1 MEVAA
6 VPAGGRRVEQPGGR
20 AGHLDRGAG
29 EGVTSR
35 STRSYSRPRPQETAS
50 APAGTASA
58 TSRAWKYGRWV
69 ASHLCG
75 TPSGNQAPPL
85 GSLTDHRAQCGG
97 TAAGSPPGTS
107 APRRRW
113 CGGAVDLDLE
123 RPGDVDG
130 GDAGAGGRYGD
141 LFAGPRTASGRPAA
155 ESTTTSTAA
164 GVPAIVAR
172 AGPTSGRT
180 APPASTRTTT
190 TPPGGSAP
198 TTSRT
203 ADGQSPVRCAA
214 SKTGPSSENRAQ
226 RNMSGNPSSPQP
238 KPWSASS
245 RR

>member
-1 MEVAA
+1 MAA
-6 VPAGGRRVEQPGGR
+6 GSNSR
-20 AGHLDRGAG
+20 AGAQATSTVAPATA
-29 EGVTSR
+29 VTSR

-50 APAGTASA
+50 TPAGTASA

-85 GSLTDHRAQCGG
+85 GSLTDHRAQCGAESRRV
-97 TAAGSPPGTS
+97 AAGNVRTAPSTVWRRPSTSTSNGPATSTVAMPAPPAATGTS
-107 APRRRW
+107 SPAT
-113 CGGAVDLDLE
+113 L
-123 RPGDVDG
+123 
-130 GDAGAGGRYGD
+130 
-141 LFAGPRTASGRPAA
+141 TASGRPAA
-155 ESTTTSTAA
+155 ESTTTSTAV

-180 APPASTRTTT
+180 APSASTRTTT
-190 TPPGGSAP
+190 TPAGGSAP
-198 TTSRT
+198 MTSRT

-226 RNMSGNPSSPQP
+226 RNMSGSPSSPQP